1 MLVAENILPL
11 PGALA
16 HPEHA
21 LEDFQEAWAARG
33 RLRGRRG
40 NHARV
45 GRRSCNKWR
54 SNLGD
59 MRSCGVLWLDIQY
72 LHILDKGN
80 PGDLLNHEHNLW
92 CISTT
97 TKMTHDNVE
106 DLTQNVVED
115 VEWQNMMYQDLKV
128 SYWWYGMKR
137 DVAEYV
143 ALCDTCQRVKVEH
156 QRPAGLLQSLKAP
169 EWK

>member
-115 VEWQNMMYQDLKV
+115 VEWLPLKV
-128 SYWWYGMKR
+128 VLDEVPLILRASCGIPNPRSKCHLEE
-137 DVAEYV
+137 V
-143 ALCDTCQRVKVEH
+143 VKSV
-156 QRPAGLLQSLKAP
+156 QLR
-169 EWK
+169 